1 MKNNNVEEIKR
12 ESEIDLVKKGCL
24 MASYGRTYFCTIY
37 SALGIGKF
45 RFSIVKLDTNGKDS
59 VEIYLSSGEV
69 KRLVDDVIRGTFF
82 KKIEQED
89 SQYPSTYKFVKGT
102 NGCYSM
108 NIGKSTISDCFGF
121 QIGSQ
126 KENSKKQMM
135 LTPVAENDIR
145 DFAIRYYVCV
155 CGLLPTPAGF
165 SEVPANSYYAQ
176 LQKVFWESEKDK
188 KKYFEEAPSSARPEK
203 TASSASNPKNNAEKP
218 NAADTNKKNNKT
230 SEAKN
235 QNAGNTASETKTSK
249 PSIKVQSTST
259 LNRNEDGSY
268 RMQAV
273 KESDGT
279 IINIL
284 IPADAV
290 AAMGESTFSK
300 FMDKVNSE
308 GSTFSFTGKKRHQ
321 NDEDVYIFAEFVK

>member
-1 MKNNNVEEIKR
+1 MKNNNIEETKR
-12 ESEIDLVKKGCL
+12 ESELDLVRKGCL
-24 MASYGRTYFCTIY
+24 MASYGRSYFCTIN
-37 SALGIGKF
+37 SAIGIGKF
-45 RFSIVKLDTNGKDS
+45 RFSIVKLDTNGKEAMD
-59 VEIYLSSGEV
+59 IYLSSGEV
-69 KRLVDDVIRGTFF
+69 KRLVDDIVRGTFF

-89 SQYPSTYKFVKGT
+89 SKYPSTYKFVKGT
-102 NGCYSM
+102 NGSATM
-108 NIGKSTISDCFGF
+108 NIGRSTVQDCFGF
-121 QIGSQ
+121 QIGAAQ
-126 KENSKKQMM
+126 EQGKPKMM

-165 SEVPANSYYAQ
+165 SEVPVNSYYAQ
-176 LQKVFWESEKDK
+176 MQKAFWESENNK
-188 KKYFEEAPSSARPEK
+188 KKVYEDSSSSRPEK
-203 TASSASNPKNNAEKP
+203 TASSETSPKNNNEKS
-218 NAADTNKKNNKT
+218 NATDTNQKNHKASNG
-230 SEAKN
+230 KN
-235 QNAGNTASETKTSK
+235 QNVENTTSKNSK

-290 AAMGESTFSK
+290 AAMGETTFGK
-300 FMDKVNSE
+300 FMNKVNNE
-308 GSTFSFTGKKRHQ
+308 GSTFNFTGKKKHQ

>member
-1 MKNNNVEEIKR
+1 MKNNNIEETKR
-12 ESEIDLVKKGCL
+12 ESELDLVRKGCL
-24 MASYGRTYFCTIY
+24 MASYGRSYFCTIN
-37 SALGIGKF
+37 SAIGIGKF
-45 RFSIVKLDTNGKDS
+45 RFSIVKLDTNGKEAMD
-59 VEIYLSSGEV
+59 IYLSSGEV
-69 KRLVDDVIRGTFF
+69 KRLVDDIVRGTFF

-89 SQYPSTYKFVKGT
+89 SKYPSTYKFVKGT
-102 NGCYSM
+102 NGSATM
-108 NIGKSTISDCFGF
+108 NIGRSTVQDCFGF
-121 QIGSQ
+121 QIGAAQ
-126 KENSKKQMM
+126 EQGKPKMM

-165 SEVPANSYYAQ
+165 SEVPENSYYSQ
-176 LQKVFWESEKDK
+176 MQKAFWESEKNK
-188 KKYFEEAPSSARPEK
+188 KKVYEEPSSSRPEK
-203 TASSASNPKNNAEKP
+203 PVSSSSKSHSNDRQP
-218 NAADTNKKNNKT
+218 NAASTNQKDKT
-230 SEAKN
+230 SEEKN
-235 QNAGNTASETKTSK
+235 QNVGNTASENTTSK

-273 KESDGT
+273 KESDGM

-290 AAMGESTFSK
+290 AAIGEATFSK
-300 FMDKVNSE
+300 FMNKVNSE
-308 GSTFSFTGKKRHQ
+308 GSTFNFTGKKKHQ